1 MKKFCK
7 YLYSF
12 PIIAALIAHS
22 SCYSSGHIDIN
33 TSTVKKLDIP
43 RFMGKWY
50 EIARYEHTFEKG
62 MTHVTAEYSLKPDGK
77 IQVINKGIKNGKA
90 KEIVGKAKQPNPIEY
105 PGRLKVS
112 FFLWF
117 YSDYYVLELDND
129 YQYAIIGS
137 SSDKYLWILSR
148 TPELPKET
156 LDKLLANIKQRG
168 YDLSRLIFVEQC
180 LWKQCFKFQWLI
192 GSNIIHLHVY

>member
-1 MKKFCK
+1 MKKYCK
-7 YLYSF
+7 YLYAI
-12 PIIAALIAHS
+12 PMVAALLAHS
-22 SCYSSGHIDIN
+22 SCHSNDQIMVN
-33 TSTVKKLDIP
+33 TSTVKQFDIP

-62 MTHVTAEYSLKPDGK
+62 MSHVTAEYSLLSNGK
-77 IQVINKGIKNGKA
+77 IRVINRGIKNGKP
-90 KEIVGKAKQPNPIEY
+90 KEIIGKAKQPYPIEY

-117 YSDYYVLELDND
+117 YADYYILELDKE

-148 TPELPKET
+148 TPDMPEE
-156 LDKLLANIKQRG
+156 KLNEFLQNIKRRG
-168 YDLSRLIFVEQC
+168 YDLSRLVFIEQ
-180 LWKQCFKFQWLI
+180 
-192 GSNIIHLHVY
+192 

>member
-50 EIARYEHTFEKG
+50 EIARYDHTFEKG
-62 MTHVTAEYSLKPDGK
+62 MTHVTA
-77 IQVINKGIKNGKA
+77 
-90 KEIVGKAKQPNPIEY
+90 
-105 PGRLKVS
+105 
-112 FFLWF
+112 
-117 YSDYYVLELDND
+117 
-129 YQYAIIGS
+129 
-137 SSDKYLWILSR
+137 
-148 TPELPKET
+148 
-156 LDKLLANIKQRG
+156 
-168 YDLSRLIFVEQC
+168 
-180 LWKQCFKFQWLI
+180 
-192 GSNIIHLHVY
+192 

>member
-1 MKKFCK
+1 MKKYCK
-7 YLYSF
+7 YLYAI
-12 PIIAALIAHS
+12 PMVAALLAHS
-22 SCYSSGHIDIN
+22 SCYSNNQIMIN
-33 TSTVKKLDIP
+33 TSTVKQLDIP

-62 MTHVTAEYSLKPDGK
+62 MSHVTAEYSLLPDGK
-77 IQVINKGIKNGKA
+77 IRVINRGIKNGKP
-90 KEIVGKAKQPNPIEY
+90 KEIIGKAKLPYPIEY

-117 YSDYYVLELDND
+117 YADYYILELDKE

-148 TPELPKET
+148 TPDMPKE
-156 LDKLLANIKQRG
+156 KLNKFLQNIKRRG
-168 YDLSRLIFVEQC
+168 YDLSRLVFVEQ
-180 LWKQCFKFQWLI
+180 
-192 GSNIIHLHVY
+192 

>member
-12 PIIAALIAHS
+12 PIIAALMAHS
-22 SCYSSGHIDIN
+22 SCYSNGHMDID

-62 MTHVTAEYSLKPDGK
+62 MTHVTAEYSLEPDGK
-77 IQVINKGIKNGKA
+77 IRVVNKGIKNGKA
-90 KEIVGKAKQPNPIEY
+90 KEIVGKAKQPDSVEY

-117 YSDYYVLELDND
+117 YSDYYVLEMDND

-148 TPELPKET
+148 TPELPKVT

-168 YDLSRLIFVEQC
+168 YDLTKLIFVEQ
-180 LWKQCFKFQWLI
+180 
-192 GSNIIHLHVY
+192 

>member
-22 SCYSSGHIDIN
+22 SCYFSGHIDIN

-90 KEIVGKAKQPNPIEY
+90 KEIVGKAKQPNPMEY

-168 YDLSRLIFVEQC
+168 YDLSRLIFVEQ
-180 LWKQCFKFQWLI
+180 
-192 GSNIIHLHVY
+192 

>member
-1 MKKFCK
+1 
-7 YLYSF
+7 
-12 PIIAALIAHS
+12 
-22 SCYSSGHIDIN
+22 
-33 TSTVKKLDIP
+33 
-43 RFMGKWY
+43 MGKWY

-168 YDLSRLIFVEQC
+168 YDLSRLIFVEQ
-180 LWKQCFKFQWLI
+180 
-192 GSNIIHLHVY
+192 

>member
-7 YLYSF
+7 YLYIF
-12 PIIAALIAHS
+12 PLIAGLMAHS
-22 SCYSSGHIDIN
+22 PCYSSTHTDIN

-50 EIARYEHTFEKG
+50 EIARYEHSFEKG

-90 KEIVGKAKQPNPIEY
+90 KEIVGKAKQPNPVEY

-117 YSDYYVLELDND
+117 YADYYVLELDND

-148 TPELPKET
+148 TPVLPKEI
-156 LDKLLANIKQRG
+156 LEKLLANIKQRG
-168 YDLSRLIFVEQC
+168 YDLSRLIFVEQ
-180 LWKQCFKFQWLI
+180 
-192 GSNIIHLHVY
+192 

>member
-22 SCYSSGHIDIN
+22 SCYSNAHIDIN

-62 MTHVTAEYSLKPDGK
+62 MTHITAEYSLKPDGK

-90 KEIVGKAKQPNPIEY
+90 KEIVGKAKQPNPMEY

-168 YDLSRLIFVEQC
+168 YDLSRLIFVEQ
-180 LWKQCFKFQWLI
+180 
-192 GSNIIHLHVY
+192 

>member
-1 MKKFCK
+1 MKLFIMANLLGWMIC
-7 YLYSF
+7 
-12 PIIAALIAHS
+12 A
-22 SCYSSGHIDIN
+22 SCWGNGYGEID
-33 TSTVKKLDIP
+33 TSTVKQLNLKH
-43 RFMGKWY
+43 FMGKWY

-62 MTHVTAEYSLKPDGK
+62 MTHVTAEYSLEPDEK
-77 IQVINKGIKNGKA
+77 IRVVNKGIKNGKA
-90 KEIVGKAKQPNPIEY
+90 KEIVGKAKQPDPVEY

-117 YSDYYVLELDND
+117 YSDYYVLEMDND

-148 TPELPKET
+148 TPELPKVT

-168 YDLSRLIFVEQC
+168 YDLTKLIFVEQ
-180 LWKQCFKFQWLI
+180 
-192 GSNIIHLHVY
+192 